1 MTDTSKTQAQVLLE
15 WQSLTKEL
23 ADNWKSERLRIEES
37 LKYLVTYTIKKDY
50 EELNNTIAEKI
61 RVGKI
66 QRNQKSSHWP
76 IDEHQSQT
84 APEQKSI
91 LIALTYLLMSQNEH
105 QQGLTSSAWNL
116 ICRASNAEGYA
127 SGLIMPRINEG
138 ARGRTRKS
146 QENQKKMAALIRS
159 KRPDGGWIKERDAAN
174 HIYEDAINLN
184 KTENMKLTEPQL
196 TNLLTKWMKEESS
209 ACRAAFLGTNE

>member
-37 LKYLVTYTIKKDY
+37 LKYLVTYTIKKDQ

-66 QRNQKSSHWP
+66 HRNQKPSHWP

-91 LIALTYLLMSQNEH
+91 LIALTSLLMSQNEH
-105 QQGLTSSAWNL
+105 QQSLTSSAWYL
-116 ICRASNAEGYA
+116 ICRVALA
-127 SGLIMPRINEG
+127 MPRDTQ
-138 ARGRTRKS
+138 AV
-146 QENQKKMAALIRS
+146 
-159 KRPDGGWIKERDAAN
+159 
-174 HIYEDAINLN
+174 
-184 KTENMKLTEPQL
+184 
-196 TNLLTKWMKEESS
+196 
-209 ACRAAFLGTNE
+209 